1 MIKYGYHRTSPSAV
15 ASIIENGFR
24 PGYGDMYGKGWYM
37 CYDIES
43 QLKSDMTGY
52 GSALIKAKI
61 LEKNVLIFDYN
72 LSKQYYGAKYT
83 LIDQLLANKFYKFK
97 TEIPD
102 PYLEM
107 SDACEL
113 SFVDPAFSA
122 TIAYNCFV
130 LREKGSAI
138 LKNKNLSGGSG
149 VNWKIANGSVG
160 LDNNKMPRIKKL
172 AGIIF
177 TGNHDGS
184 VYVCYDPKSAEP
196 VEYAIT
202 DRTEKK
208 ESDIQWKSVKEFD
221 NKTVVAN
228 KSVTEIIYNRF
239 RDISNCV
246 IDPTYFKNEFN
257 SDVELLIERYS
268 WLFKAT
274 KRNFSFFIDLNGEV
288 NATGGVWVYG
298 DWIGKSMKGV
308 TFKGGTF
315 RGIFEKGEWIN
326 GIFEDG
332 VMTDSKFYKGTFK
345 SGDFIDSVFLGGRW
359 EAPPQRFIDGSSWV
373 SGDVVLN
380 KKTYSIRG
388 NKLSK
393 ASLQDLLAEKGL
405 I

>member
-1 MIKYGYHRTSPSAV
+1 MIKYGYHRTQPSAV

-24 PGYGDMYGKGWYM
+24 PGQGDMYGKGWYM

-43 QLKSDMTGY
+43 QLKPDMTSY

-83 LIDQLLANKFYKFK
+83 LVDQLLANKFYKFK
-97 TEIPD
+97 TEIPE

-113 SFVDPAFSA
+113 SFANPAFSA

-177 TGNHDGS
+177 TGNHDGN

-196 VEYAIT
+196 VEYAVT
-202 DRTEKK
+202 DGTEKK
-208 ESDIQWKSVKEFD
+208 ESDIRWKSVKWFD
-221 NKTVVAN
+221 NKTIVAN

-239 RDISNCV
+239 RDISNCM

-257 SDVELLIERYS
+257 SDVELLIERYD

-274 KRNFSFFIDLNGEV
+274 KRNFSFLIDNEGDV
-288 NATGGVWVYG
+288 RATGGTWVYG
-298 DWIGKSMKGV
+298 DWYGSEMKNV
-308 TFKGGTF
+308 VFKGGTF
-315 RGIFEKGEWIN
+315 WGGTFKEGEWISGVFVN
-326 GIFEDG
+326 GD
-332 VMTDSKFYKGTFK
+332 MRDSKFYKGTFK
-345 SGDFIDSVFLGGRW
+345 SGYFIDSTFLGGRW
-359 EAPPQRFIDGSSWV
+359 EAFLTSFDASSKWI

-380 KKTYSIRG
+380 KKVYTIKGGKNST
-388 NKLSK
+388 LM
-393 ASLQDLLAEKGL
+393 DLLLDKGL